1 MNDAAANKPV
11 GEVLSLPTDS
21 IDPNGL
27 ERIGFFYPTEV
38 AALAD
43 VIAADGQHDPIVVA
57 PPAPRAKDRRWRLV
71 WGRHRWAACQSLGIP
86 VLAIVKTGTNDE
98 LLQMQTAEQ
107 IDRRDMTVLE
117 RAAFVGRRAEIVRDR
132 ALKAAGVDADQS
144 LGGRPKKLR
153 TDLSAVSQGTNL
165 SAADR
170 ALLAKLPTEPKPA
183 APTSNDVSK
192 DEVEG
197 DLDAVSGQYGWAAE
211 VQEEFGLHYRK
222 LRRLL
227 TIYRGLIKPF
237 RAEVEAIAT
246 CRIANNADGLLQL
259 AAKPEAVRK
268 AALGWLAEHS
278 EAKTAEEALVA
289 LGISTSKGERAA
301 DRLEGESKLLTRAES
316 NLARLNPSTWI
327 SWAPKLAETIKPSA
341 LIAVRDAIDA
351 RLAGLGH
358 APSERTTNAI
368 GTAFEVITSLLDG
381 EAVDDE
387 QLAEA
392 AGALQSA
399 MPIGL
404 MAERS

>member
-132 ALKAAGVDADQS
+132 ALKAAGVDSDKALAGKAKADA
-144 LGGRPKKLR
+144 L
-153 TDLSAVSQGTNL
+153 QGTNL
-165 SAADR
+165 SSAER
-170 ALLAKLPTEPKPA
+170 ALLAKLPTDPKRAP
-183 APTSNDVSK
+183 PTSNDVSK

-268 AALGWLAEHS
+268 AALGWLAEHP

-341 LIAVRDAIDA
+341 LIAVRDAIDV

-358 APSERTTNAI
+358 APSERTTNALN
-368 GTAFEVITSLLDG
+368 TAFEVITSLLDG
-381 EAVDDE
+381 EAVDDD

>member
-1 MNDAAANKPV
+1 MNDAAANKAV
-11 GEVLSLPTDS
+11 GEVLSLPTES

-27 ERIGFFYPTEV
+27 ERIGFFYPAEM

-117 RAAFVGRRAEIVRDR
+117 RAAFVGRRAEMVRDR
-132 ALKAAGVDADQS
+132 ALKAAGVDSDKALAGKAKADA
-144 LGGRPKKLR
+144 L
-153 TDLSAVSQGTNL
+153 QGTNL
-165 SAADR
+165 SSAER
-170 ALLAKLPTEPKPA
+170 ALLAKLPTDAKPVP
-183 APTSNDVSK
+183 PTSNDVSK

-211 VQEEFGLHYRK
+211 VQEEFNLHYRK

-227 TIYRGLIKPF
+227 NIYRGLVKPF

-246 CRIANNADGLLQL
+246 CRIASNADALLQL

-268 AALGWLAEHS
+268 QALGWLAEHP

-351 RLAGLGH
+351 RLA
-358 APSERTTNAI
+358 
-368 GTAFEVITSLLDG
+368 
-381 EAVDDE
+381 
-387 QLAEA
+387 
-392 AGALQSA
+392 A
-399 MPIGL
+399 MEGK
-404 MAERS
+404 R